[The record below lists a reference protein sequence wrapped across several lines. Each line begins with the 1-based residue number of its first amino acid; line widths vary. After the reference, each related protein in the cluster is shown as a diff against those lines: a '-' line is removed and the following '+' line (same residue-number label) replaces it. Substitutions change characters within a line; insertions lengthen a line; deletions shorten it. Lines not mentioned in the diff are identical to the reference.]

1 MEHLTVREY
10 KSGDESGW
18 LRCHT
23 LAYLGTRERRL
34 EQSKPTY
41 SGRYIELV
49 ALVDGKIV
57 GFLDIELEE
66 TLGAICYRK
75 FEGNGML
82 WDIGVLP
89 EFRRRGIATKLLNEG
104 IERGRTLGMKR
115 LEAWTI
121 EPEAWNFYEKY
132 GFKKFYEYH
141 HVLITNRENLRAF
154 DRDGLHIVEIYA
166 HVMPETD
173 LEGVKKK
180 YQPKE
185 VLTCRGYELLL

>member
-41 SGRYIELV
+41 SGRSIELV

-89 EFRRRGIATKLLNEG
+89 EFRRRGIVTKLLNEG

>member
-41 SGRYIELV
+41 SGRSIELV